1 MRRLASILV
10 GIVAIFAA
18 SCDGCNH
25 NGAGHDGG
33 GGGGGGGS
41 GGADMSVGPGACNVD
56 GDCNNAAE
64 HCCSNVCVETASCA
78 LAVTQVMPA
87 VGFQNGGEFLTL
99 KGAGF
104 AAGMKVFIE
113 KGRAPVRVLDAQ
125 TARIQAPPG
134 PVGLQDVS
142 ITVAGATATLHKG
155 YNYRSAG
162 LEPTWEQKPL
172 TKVRGEDPGL
182 AVMQDG
188 RVLVAGGTTV
198 PDDQSMSLATA
209 EIYTRSTDTVTLA
222 ANSMSVPRWQNSAVT
237 LLTGKVLVVGGACL
251 IGAATCNGDTQM
263 ADLFDPAT
271 NLFTPTANK
280 LNSPRYYTRAVL
292 MVDGR
297 VFISSGNDPNIEI
310 YDPDTDKFTQIAHT
324 QAHIYGFVVRLRDG
338 RVLLGG
344 GDGGITAAELYD
356 SDAGT
361 FAATATPMVQGRSML
376 TAHTLPDGRVLAIG
390 GASMSAGGITDPL
403 ASIDV
408 FDPVNGTWA
417 NAPYHLMT
425 PRCWQASALVR
436 DGTILVMGG
445 YTAHN
450 DCGSSVA
457 TVETIDPVAGTV
469 AAFSKLPNT
478 NTEWTAVT
486 LLDGSV
492 LGVGGGACNTSMA
505 LPDIDF
511 LAGAPIP

>member
-1 MRRLASILV
+1 MRRSGSILV
-10 GIVAIFAA
+10 GVVALFAA

-25 NGAGHDGG
+25 KGGQDGG
-33 GGGGGGGS
+33 GGNGGDGGGT
-41 GGADMSVGPGACNVD
+41 ADMAVAAGTCNVD
-56 GDCNNAAE
+56 ADCNNSAE

-78 LAVTQVMPA
+78 LSVTQVLPPG
-87 VGFQNGGEFLTL
+87 GFQNGGEFITL
-99 KGAGF
+99 KGDGF

-113 KGRAPVRVLDAQ
+113 KGRAPVRVVDAQ

-134 PVGLQDVS
+134 PVGMQDLA
-142 ITVAGATATLHKG
+142 ITVGGATAILHQG
-155 YNYRSAG
+155 YSYRSAG
-162 LEPTWEQKPL
+162 LETAWEQKPL
-172 TKVRGEDPGL
+172 VKVRGEDPGL

-198 PDDQSMSLATA
+198 PDDAAMSLATA
-209 EIYTRSTDTVTLA
+209 EIYTRSSDTVTPA
-222 ANSMSVPRWQNSAVT
+222 ANTMSTPRWQNSAVT
-237 LLTGKVLVVGGACL
+237 LLTGKVLVVGGASG
-251 IGAATCNGDTQM
+251 IGGTPTGSGQA
-263 ADLFDPAT
+263 ADLFDPTT
-271 NLFTPTANK
+271 NMFTATANQ
-280 LNSPRYYTRAVL
+280 LNMPRYYTHAVL

-297 VFISSGNDPNIEI
+297 VFISSSNDPSIEI
-310 YDPDTDKFTQIAHT
+310 YDPDADKFTLISHT
-324 QAHIYGFVVRLRDG
+324 PLHQFGSVVRLRDG
-338 RVLLGG
+338 RVLLFA
-344 GDGGITAAELYD
+344 GDGGNQAAELFD
-356 SDAGT
+356 SDTDT
-361 FAATATPMVQGRSML
+361 FTTTGAMVAGRSML

-390 GASMSAGGITDPL
+390 GASTSAGAITDPL
-403 ASIDV
+403 GSIDIY
-408 FDPVNGTWA
+408 DPANGTFTT
-417 NAPYHLMT
+417 APYKLLT

-445 YTAHN
+445 YTLHD

-469 AAFSKLPNT
+469 TSFSNLPNT